1 MCCRWLQTLQTLRP
15 PVSLPHRG
23 TTTPMPAALSKHG
36 PGPRNSEFTGKNHSR
51 KHHLYRS
58 DEDQGLFVK
67 FNLPEKFLLK

>member
-1 MCCRWLQTLQTLRP
+1 
-15 PVSLPHRG
+15 
-23 TTTPMPAALSKHG
+23 MPAALSKHG